1 MDDTRVRSPLSES
14 GDYFEQPQAGFGAAH
29 VLHDGFAHEL
39 HFGFAHELHD
49 GFAHELQLGFAH
61 ELQLLQ
67 LLQAVRAKPT
77 TATARI
83 ERTRRIVASCVGP
96 IPRGGGPDGPPS
108 QDL

>member
-14 GDYFEQPQAGFGAAH
+14 ACAYFAQGLHAGFGAAH

-49 GFAHELQLGFAH
+49 GFAHVLQLGFAH
-61 ELQLLQ
+61 ELQ